1 MSVTRFEALAEAKAL
16 ARTLGSAP
24 DPLKQARAVV
34 AVLTRS
40 GPWSAADEG
49 RILALAGWLATRPPP
64 MALKPR
70 CQQLLK
76 ELA

>member
-1 MSVTRFEALAEAKAL
+1 MSVTRLEALAEAKVL

-34 AVLTRS
+34 AVLGRS
-40 GPWSAADEG
+40 GPWSAADER
-49 RILALAGWLATRPPP
+49 RILAFAEWLATRPPP
-64 MALKPR
+64 IALKPR